1 MQNSTVAILRNPTSG
16 SGAGRIQIL
25 RLVHH
30 LRQQN
35 LRPRLFSKRERLRTW
50 MDSNPQSRDL
60 RAIVAA
66 GGDGTVAEILNRY
79 PDAPLAILP
88 LGTENLL
95 ARYLK
100 IPRCGAFVSRMIT
113 AGQLQHVDVGEIN
126 GRRFALMASL
136 GFDAAVVHQ
145 TDGMRRGTISKL
157 SYLLPIL
164 HLLRNYT
171 YPEFRVYI
179 DDDEVPVVARQAMLV
194 NIPRY
199 ALGIKFARSA
209 AVDDALLDLRL
220 FQHRTPFQM
229 MCDFYK
235 VLAGTHEQGRNIT
248 CRTARSIRI
257 EADSP
262 VPVQVDG
269 DPAGTTPVEVM
280 IHAQACR
287 VLVPPTA

>member
-1 MQNSTVAILRNPTSG
+1 MPNSTVAILRNPTSG

-25 RLVHH
+25 RLIHE
-30 LRQQN
+30 LRRQH
-35 LRPRLFSKRERLRTW
+35 LRPRLFSKREGLRTW
-50 MDSNPQSRDL
+50 MSSNPQSRDL

-66 GGDGTVAEILNRY
+66 GGDGTVAEILNHY
-79 PDAPLAILP
+79 PDVPLAILP

-100 IPRCGAFVSRMIT
+100 IPRCGAFVSRMII
-113 AGQLQHVDVGEIN
+113 ASQLQQVDIGEIN
-126 GRRFALMASL
+126 GRRFALMASV
-136 GFDAAVVHQ
+136 GFDAAVVHR

-157 SYLLPIL
+157 TYLLPIL
-164 HLLRNYT
+164 HLLRKYT

-179 DDDEVPVVARQAMLV
+179 DDDDVPLVARQAMLV

-199 ALGIKFARSA
+199 ALGIQFARSA
-209 AVDDALLDLRL
+209 AIDDAQLDLRL

-229 MCDFYK
+229 ICDFYK
-235 VLAGTHEQGRNIT
+235 VLAGTHEHSGNIT
-248 CRTARSIRI
+248 CRTARRVRI

-269 DPAGTTPVEVM
+269 DPAGTTPVEVT

-287 VLVPPTA
+287 VLVPPTD